1 MELVEVIGTLTEVNA
16 KMVVIT
22 PYRAQQKCIRSIL
35 QERRLDGGCDVKTVD
50 ASQGKLLVSMV
61 TNPKRT

>member
-35 QERRLDGGCDVKTVD
+35 EDRRLDGGCDVKTVKG
-50 ASQGKLLVSMV
+50 SQGKLEVSMRA
-61 TNPKRT
+61 NP